1 MSNNAQSSKDI
12 CTNWLAGQ
20 CNDQSQQNIVGSVE
34 ARSEQELLSRLRV
47 ANLMLVR
54 PIPET
59 EVAKLVGL
67 PSVESWETHPIPAG
81 ATAVAGP
88 RGHICFVY
96 DDEKPDPKA
105 PAFAAPAQEVSAK
118 ELERI
123 SFVSRTLLK
132 PGKQLSEEQL
142 KAKANRSE

>member
-1 MSNNAQSSKDI
+1 MANNAKSSRDV
-12 CTNWLAGQ
+12 CTRWLAGQ
-20 CNDQSQQNIVGSVE
+20 CNQDQQNIVGSLP
-34 ARSEQELLSRLRV
+34 AQSEQELLSRLRV

-67 PSVESWETHPIPAG
+67 PSVESWVTHPIPEG

-88 RGHICFVY
+88 RGHIAFVY
-96 DDEKPDPKA
+96 DDEKPDPKI
-105 PAFAAPAQEVSAK
+105 PAFAAPAKEASEK

-132 PGKQLSEEQL
+132 PEKQLSEDEL
-142 KAKANRSE
+142 KAKANRST